1 MKFIDTHTHLFSTQ
15 FAEDAEAVIER
26 ALAQEVG
33 QFYLPNVDT
42 KSIARMYELSDKY
55 PNQCIPMIGL
65 HPCSVKE
72 DYKEQL
78 AIIEKELEGER
89 IFAGI
94 GEMGL
99 DYHWDLTFKKE
110 QLDALRIQI
119 EWAKKYEL
127 PVILHTRESF
137 EDTYKVI
144 AELND
149 ERLTGVFHCFT
160 GSVEEAQ
167 KVIDLGGFYMGIG
180 GVVTFKNAGVDKTVA
195 QLPLE
200 YLVLETDAPYLAPT
214 PHRGSR
220 NESMHIPLIA
230 QKVAEAKNLSLDEI
244 AQATT
249 KNAQQL
255 FKSFAHATKIVS

>member
-15 FAEDAEAVIER
+15 FLDDAEAVIER

-33 QFYLPNVDT
+33 QFYLPNVD
-42 KSIARMYELSDKY
+42 KNSIERMYYLADKY

-119 EWAKKYEL
+119 EWAKKYEI

-137 EDTYKVI
+137 DDTFSVI
-144 AELND
+144 SELNH

-160 GSVEEAQ
+160 GSLEDAE
-167 KVIDLGGFYMGIG
+167 KVMSLGGFYMGIG

-195 QLPLE
+195 QIPLE
-200 YLVLETDAPYLAPT
+200 HLVLETDSPYLAPT

-230 QKVAEAKNLSLDEI
+230 QKIADAKGISLDEV
-244 AQATT
+244 AKVTT
-249 KNAQQL
+249 QNARQL
-255 FKSFAHATKIVS
+255 FKSFANASKIVS